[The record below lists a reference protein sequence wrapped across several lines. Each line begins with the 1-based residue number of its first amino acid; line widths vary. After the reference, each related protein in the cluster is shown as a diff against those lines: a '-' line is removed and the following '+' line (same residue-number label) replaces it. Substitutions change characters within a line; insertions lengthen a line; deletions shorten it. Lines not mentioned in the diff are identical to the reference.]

1 MTSAPS
7 DELGNG
13 YPRLAEYLEAL
24 PGGTGAYPDC
34 QARRGVVEAVLS
46 AVPRSADPVPQLVAD
61 LLTMPRGPW
70 IPEVVF
76 NAAMLAI
83 ADRAGWSEI
92 QILAWHRALNRRL
105 FRGPVYRA
113 VMAFFSPRALLERGA
128 SRWSAFHAGTA
139 LEVSI
144 DGDHGGTAVL
154 HHPPHLFTPLL
165 LRIYAEAFGA
175 ALENARATGRIVVE
189 LTEAGESSA
198 RFVAR
203 W

>member
-1 MTSAPS
+1 MTSAAA
-7 DELGNG
+7 DELGSD
-13 YPRLAEYLEAL
+13 YRRLSEYLAAL
-24 PGGTGAYPDC
+24 PGGTAAYPEC

-46 AVPRSADPVPQLVAD
+46 AVPRFSDPVPQLVAD
-61 LLTMPRGPW
+61 LLTMPRGAW

-76 NAAMLAI
+76 NAAILAM

-113 VMAFFSPRALLERGA
+113 VMAFFTPRALLEKGA
-128 SRWSAFHAGTA
+128 SRWNAFHAGTT
-139 LEVSI
+139 LEVSPE
-144 DGDHGGTAVL
+144 GDHGGSAVL

-175 ALENARATGRIVVE
+175 ALENARATGRIAVE
-189 LTEAGESSA
+189 LAEAGESSA